1 MLTKTYVLFKTTL
14 QPFLLIA
21 DQLDMILYTKS
32 KSESIFNIQIGDSK
46 LIYLLSYG
54 PIKLSWIL
62 AMSTHETEK

>member
-1 MLTKTYVLFKTTL
+1 MIVKYSLNMLTKTYVLFKTTL

-32 KSESIFNIQIGDSK
+32 KSESIFSIQIGDSK

-54 PIKLSWIL
+54 PIKLS
-62 AMSTHETEK
+62 